1 MNPLPLLMARSR
13 WEFELM
19 EDELGTV
26 AVFIGYFHDAD
37 SHRAGVLEVLA
48 HGGKP
53 DGNCWNDPQRG
64 TVYSLWQYE

>member
-1 MNPLPLLMARSR
+1 MNLPLLTARSR

-26 AVFIGYFHDAD
+26 AVFIGYFHEPG
-37 SHRAGVLEVLA
+37 SHQAAVLEVLA
-48 HGGKP
+48 LGGKP
-53 DGNCWNDPQRG
+53 DGNCWADPQRG